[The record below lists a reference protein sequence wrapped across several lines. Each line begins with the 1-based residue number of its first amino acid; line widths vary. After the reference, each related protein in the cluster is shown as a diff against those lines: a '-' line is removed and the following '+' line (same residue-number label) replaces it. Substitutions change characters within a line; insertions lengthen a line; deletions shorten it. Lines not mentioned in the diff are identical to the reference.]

1 MSHKLAA
8 SLLLLASCSVA
19 SSDDSQRQDQLV
31 WDYAEFV
38 AAFSSEDWPRLA
50 RFVSAETKVGFGG
63 DMGMDGIMRVFGE
76 DDDCHDSMVRAL
88 EMGCRKT
95 GDGEAMRCLS
105 PPQQGPDVVYLG
117 ARASFTFNPD
127 EELWMPEYLICGGD

>member
-1 MSHKLAA
+1 MLHRLVA
-8 SLLLLASCSVA
+8 SLVLLTICPVA
-19 SSDDSQRQDQLV
+19 FSDDIQRQDQLV

-38 AAFSSEDWPRLA
+38 AAFSERDWPRLA

-63 DMGMDGIMRVFGE
+63 DMGMDGIRRVFGE
-76 DDDCHDSMVRAL
+76 DEDCHESMVRAL

-95 GDGEAMRCLS
+95 GDGDDMRCLS

-117 ARASFTFNPD
+117 ARASFAFNAD
-127 EELWMPEYLICGGD
+127 AELWMPEYLVCGGD